1 MSLYSCYFRPAFG
14 NIFYQAEELFYFTEN
29 HYIEC
34 VKQQIDMAMQK
45 WKHKMIKVPT
55 KGLFG
60 GKVDEER
67 ISTLLDRMGAEG
79 YELVSTA
86 DTTQSYGSSKY
97 LLLFF
102 KKQVSE

>member
-1 MSLYSCYFRPAFG
+1 
-14 NIFYQAEELFYFTEN
+14 
-29 HYIEC
+29 
-34 VKQQIDMAMQK
+34 MAMQK

-79 YELVSTA
+79 YELV
-86 DTTQSYGSSKY
+86 
-97 LLLFF
+97 
-102 KKQVSE
+102 